1 MGPRA
6 IAVLTLVLSAL
17 IGAVP
22 LILLRQGTPE
32 WRLAVPMSVW
42 SVIVALLFSRRMGRD
57 PAGALRLMRVGAAG
71 FLLLLAMAA
80 PPIIAAR
87 ESGATLFIP
96 ARGREVLAWRA
107 WRTAWM
113 AGYFYND
120 ARVREVET
128 LGEIVAAAA
137 DGPVLVVSGPRE
149 REELARVHGLR
160 STVLAH
166 GPRDHALV
174 QVERVR

>member
-1 MGPRA
+1 
-6 IAVLTLVLSAL
+6 VLTLVLSAV

-22 LILLRQGTPE
+22 LVLLRQGAPE
-32 WRLAVPMSVW
+32 WRLALPMSVW
-42 SVIVALLFSRRMGRD
+42 AVIVAWLFARRIGRD
-57 PAGALRLMRVGAAG
+57 AAGALRLLRVGAAG

-80 PPIIAAR
+80 PKVIAAR
-87 ESGATLFIP
+87 ESGATLFVP
-96 ARGREVLAWRA
+96 AKGREVLAWRA

-128 LGEIVAAAA
+128 LAEIVAAAA
-137 DGPVLVVSGPRE
+137 NTPVLVVSGPRE
-149 REELARVHGLR
+149 REELSRVHGLR
-160 STVLAH
+160 STVLAN
-166 GPRDHALV
+166 GPRGHALV